1 MAQPRSYSRQFN
13 FTDFQTASPSAPLP
27 AVQVDAELNTA
38 KLTLDD
44 LNNNIGLIQRD
55 DGKLRNNSVHTEAFD
70 ATSLALMNAGEINPR
85 GEWVAARSYA
95 VNDLVN
101 YNASTYLCLI
111 AHTSTPNFLD
121 DEAAGN
127 WNLLANAA
135 IKSTAAAVDKF
146 EGDTTTVT
154 FTLTYTYTSNTD
166 VLVFVNGALRN
177 PGDDYSISGNQI
189 TFVTAPSAPSVA
201 GNENVIVWGPSV
213 ATQAAKDAA
222 EAALDA
228 FDDRYLGDKATA
240 PTVDNDG
247 NALITGSLYFDTV
260 ANVLFNW
267 TGSAW
272 ERIKPTTAEQTAIN
286 TVHTNIADVN
296 TVAGDTANINL
307 LGPISTDIS
316 ALAPASVR
324 ANMNTIV
331 TNINNVNTVSNL
343 LGTTH
348 FAVTVSSFAPTV
360 YYTVTVANVSGV
372 NKFVLN
378 GANAPALSLVQ
389 GQTVVFDVSDAT
401 NSGHPLSFQDSG
413 GSTFSS
419 TSFGTA
425 GTSGA
430 TVTLVVPT
438 SGTMPASYIC
448 TVHGAGMGSTIAT
461 TTSGGTNKFYLNG
474 VEAPTLTLNRGF
486 TYTFDVSDASNSGH
500 PLRFKNGA
508 ASYLNG
514 LTFTGTA
521 GTANAK
527 VEFIVPANSP
537 LTGLRY
543 YCTQHGNGMGNT
555 ITTQDNPIN
564 VVASDSADIQIVAS
578 NISTIG
584 QKATLDDVIA
594 LSIALGG

>member
-1 MAQPRSYSRQFN
+1 MAQPRTYNRQYN
-13 FTDFQTASPSAPLP
+13 FTDFQTASPSTPLP

-55 DGKLRNNSVHTEAFD
+55 DGKLKNNSVHTEAFD

-85 GEWVAARSYA
+85 GEWVAARAYA

-177 PGDDYSISGNQI
+177 PGDDYTVTGNQI

-228 FDDRYLGDKATA
+228 FDDRYLGDKSTA

-247 NALITGSLYFDTV
+247 NALITGSLYFSTV
-260 ANVLFNW
+260 HNVLFSWN
-267 TGSAW
+267 GSAW

-286 TVHTNIADVN
+286 TVNTNITNVNTVATNIADVN
-296 TVAGDTANINL
+296 TLAPEAANINR
-307 LGPISTDIS
+307 LGT
-316 ALAPASVR
+316 ASSVT
-324 ANMNTIV
+324 NMNTLV
-331 TNINNVNTVSNL
+331 TNINDIDTVANM
-343 LGTTH
+343 LGTVH
-348 FAVTVSSFAPTV
+348 FAVTVAS
-360 YYTVTVANVSGV
+360 Y
-372 NKFVLN
+372 
-378 GANAPALSLVQ
+378 
-389 GQTVVFDVSDAT
+389 
-401 NSGHPLSFQDSG
+401 G
-413 GSTFSS
+413 GS
-419 TSFGTA
+419 
-425 GTSGA
+425 
-430 TVTLVVPT
+430 
-438 SGTMPASYIC
+438 
-448 TVHGAGMGSTIAT
+448 
-461 TTSGGTNKFYLNG
+461 NKFYLNG
-474 VEAPTLTLNRGF
+474 TLAPALTLNRGF
-486 TYTFDVSDASNSGH
+486 TYTFDVSDASVSGH
-500 PLRFKNGA
+500 PLVFKNGS
-508 ASYLNG
+508 ASYTSG
-514 LTFTGTA
+514 VVVTGTA

-527 VEFIVPANSP
+527 VEFTVPANAP
-537 LTGLRY
+537 LTGLKY
-543 YCTQHGNGMGNT
+543 SCSVHGDGMGNT
-555 ITTQDNPIN
+555 ITTQNNPID
-564 VVASDSADIQIVAS
+564 VVAADSADIQTVAS

-584 QKATLDDVIA
+584 QKATIDDVIA
-594 LSIALGG
+594 LSIALGS

>member
-1 MAQPRSYSRQFN
+1 MAQPRTYNRQYN

-44 LNNNIGLIQRD
+44 LNSNIGLIQRD

-70 ATSLALMNAGEINPR
+70 ATSLALMNAGEISPK
-85 GEWVAARSYA
+85 GSWAASTVYA
-95 VNDLVN
+95 ANDLVN

-111 AHTSTPNFLD
+111 SHTSTPNFLS
-121 DEAAGN
+121 DEASGK

-135 IKSTAAAVDKF
+135 IKSTASAVDKF
-146 EGDTTTVT
+146 EGNGILVT

-177 PGDDYSISGNQI
+177 PGDDYTVTGNQI

-201 GNENVIVWGPSV
+201 GNENVIIWGPSV

-228 FDDRYLGDKATA
+228 FDDRYLGSKGTA

-260 ANVLFNW
+260 SNVLFNW

-286 TVHTNIADVN
+286 TVNTDIANVNI
-296 TVAGDTANINL
+296 VAGDTTHINA
-307 LGPISTDIS
+307 LGPVSADIA
-316 ALAPASVR
+316 ALAPAGVR

-331 TNINNVNTVSNL
+331 TNLTNVNAVSDL
-343 LGTTH
+343 LGETH
-348 FAVTVSSFAPTV
+348 FV
-360 YYTVTVANVSGV
+360 VTVA
-372 NKFVLN
+372 
-378 GANAPALSLVQ
+378 
-389 GQTVVFDVSDAT
+389 
-401 NSGHPLSFQDSG
+401 
-413 GSTFSS
+413 SS
-419 TSFGTA
+419 
-425 GTSGA
+425 
-430 TVTLVVPT
+430 
-438 SGTMPASYIC
+438 
-448 TVHGAGMGSTIAT
+448 
-461 TTSGGTNKFYLNG
+461 KFYLNG
-474 VEAPTLTLNRGF
+474 VVAPALTFNRGF
-486 TYTFDVSDASNSGH
+486 TYTFDVSDSTVGGH
-500 PLRFKNGA
+500 PLVFKNGS
-508 ASYLNG
+508 ASYTSG
-514 LTFTGTA
+514 VTVTGTA
-521 GTANAK
+521 GQANSK
-527 VEFIVPANSP
+527 VEFVVPANSP
-537 LTGLRY
+537 LTGLIY
-543 YCTQHGNGMGNT
+543 SCSVHGDSMGNA
-555 ITTQDNPIN
+555 ITTQNNPID

-578 NISTIG
+578 NIATIG

>member
-1 MAQPRSYSRQFN
+1 MAQPRTYSRQFN

-44 LNNNIGLIQRD
+44 LNGNIGLIQRD

-70 ATSLALMNAGEINPR
+70 ATSLALMNAGEINPQ
-85 GEWVAARSYA
+85 GEWTAARAYA

-101 YNASTYLCLI
+101 FNASTYLCLI

-121 DEAAGN
+121 DQASGK

-135 IKSTAAAVDKF
+135 IGSTAAAVDKF
-146 EGDTTTVT
+146 EGNGTLVT

-177 PGDDYSISGNQI
+177 PGDDYTVTGNQI
-189 TFVTAPSAPSVA
+189 TFVTAPSSPSVS

-228 FDDRYLGDKATA
+228 FDDRYLGDKSTA

-272 ERIKPTTAEQTAIN
+272 ERIKPTTAEQTSIN
-286 TVHTNIADVN
+286 TVQTNIADVN
-296 TVAGDTANINL
+296 TVATNITDVNTLAPEATNINR
-307 LGPISTDIS
+307 LGT
-316 ALAPASVR
+316 ATSV
-324 ANMNTIV
+324 ANMNTLV
-331 TNINNVNTVSNL
+331 TNINDVDTVANM
-343 LGTTH
+343 LGTVH
-348 FAVTVSSFAPTV
+348 FAVTVSNYVPTV
-360 YYTVTVANVSGV
+360 NYTVTVANVGGS
-372 NKFVLN
+372 NKYLLN
-378 GANAPALSLVQ
+378 GATAPALTLVQ

-401 NSGHPLSFQDSG
+401 NSGHPFRFKDAGGNSFY
-413 GSTFSS
+413 STA
-419 TSFGTA
+419 FGTE

-438 SGTMPASYIC
+438 SGTMPASYYC
-448 TVHGAGMGSTIAT
+448 TVHGAGMGNTIAT
-461 TTSGGTNKFYLNG
+461 TAGGGGANKFYLNG
-474 VEAPTLTLNRGF
+474 IEAPVLTLNRG
-486 TYTFDVSDASNSGH
+486 
-500 PLRFKNGA
+500 LLIR
-508 ASYLNG
+508 
-514 LTFTGTA
+514 LT
-521 GTANAK
+521 
-527 VEFIVPANSP
+527 
-537 LTGLRY
+537 
-543 YCTQHGNGMGNT
+543 
-555 ITTQDNPIN
+555 
-564 VVASDSADIQIVAS
+564 
-578 NISTIG
+578 
-584 QKATLDDVIA
+584 
-594 LSIALGG
+594 